1 MHKLKSHRVKTLS
14 TPIRVEAYCR
24 GLFEELPSNKSVKK
38 SFSRGVI
45 RVNGKN
51 ISSSY
56 FIQEGD
62 EIELWDLE
70 EKAPLAFKV
79 PIKIIF
85 EDDDLAI
92 VFKPAGLPTSGN
104 FYRTLENAI
113 QGKLFNSFNN
123 PLKWPK
129 PVHRLDSATSG
140 LVIIAKSIDARIKLG
155 NMLSNQMIQKT
166 YCALLSG
173 KIEKDLR
180 IDFQIEGRD
189 SITELSVIECKESL
203 NNNFITKVLMKPIT
217 GRTHQLRKHAA
228 LIKHPIIGDKEYG
241 EKGNVLLHKGLFLC
255 AVKLKFKHPLTKKEV
270 DIEVEP
276 PKKFSKLMEREFV
289 RFKKYKNTLNKKV
302 N

>member
-1 MHKLKSHRVKTLS
+1 MYKLKSHTVKTLHNS
-14 TPIRVEAYCR
+14 VRIEAYCR

-38 SFSRGVI
+38 SFSKGVI

-56 FIQEGD
+56 YIKEGD
-62 EIELWDLE
+62 EIELWDME
-70 EKAPLAFKV
+70 ERAPLPYDM

-85 EDDDLAI
+85 EDDSLAV

-113 QGKLFNSFNN
+113 QGKLANSLNN

-129 PVHRLDSATSG
+129 PVHRLDSPTSG
-140 LVIIAKSIDARIKLG
+140 LVIIAKSIQARIELG
-155 NMLSNQMIQKT
+155 NMLQNRMIQKT
-166 YCALLSG
+166 YCALLFG
-173 KIEKDLR
+173 KIEKDVR
-180 IDFQIEGRD
+180 IDFQLEGKD

-203 NNNFITKVLMKPIT
+203 NNNHITKVLMKPVT

-228 LIKHPIIGDKEYG
+228 LIKHPIIGDAEYG

-255 AVKLKFKHPLTKKEV
+255 AVKLKFKHPLTKEEIN
-270 DIEVEP
+270 IEIEP
-276 PKKFSKLMEREFV
+276 PKKFDKLMEREFV
-289 RFKKYKNTLNKKV
+289 RFLKYKKD
-302 N
+302 